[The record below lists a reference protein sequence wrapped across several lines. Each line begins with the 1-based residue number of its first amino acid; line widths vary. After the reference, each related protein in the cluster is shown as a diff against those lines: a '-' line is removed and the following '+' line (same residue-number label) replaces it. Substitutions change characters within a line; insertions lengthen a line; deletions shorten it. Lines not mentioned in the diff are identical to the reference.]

1 MLLESTRLAAFGRCV
16 MGPTPVYPF
25 ARQNLRQPFSSMSP
39 GVGVAHMEDPKPPI
53 SSADERGGD
62 GIVARFADLC
72 KVVASD
78 AVAILRQRRVVCCSG
93 RQQRQGRRRR
103 RGVMVATKESATVAV
118 WVAATTEAT
127 AATWLG
133 GSNKMLEKAA
143 AR

>member
-25 ARQNLRQPFSSMSP
+25 ARQNLRQPFRSMSP

-72 KVVASD
+72 KVCFVLSSLMFFSPSFFGLYSAFC
-78 AVAILRQRRVVCCSG
+78 VCNLN
-93 RQQRQGRRRR
+93 
-103 RGVMVATKESATVAV
+103 
-118 WVAATTEAT
+118 W
-127 AATWLG
+127 
-133 GSNKMLEKAA
+133 
-143 AR
+143 